1 MVLNYVTG
9 SRRRGPLEM
18 KMTVLEA
25 ISKEELLTRIM
36 YHVEGLAY
44 SRVKEIVNELVKI
57 GVVAVEK
64 PEGRDNRIKMVYR
77 LTLKGEAVL
86 KNWGNLV
93 DIIRP

>member
-1 MVLNYVTG
+1 MVLNYVTS

-86 KNWGNLV
+86 KNWGNVV

>member
-1 MVLNYVTG
+1 MVLNYVTS

-36 YHVEGLAY
+36 YHVKGLAY
-44 SRVKEIVNELVKI
+44 SRVKEIVNELVNM

-64 PEGRDNRIKMVYR
+64 PEGRDSRIKRVYR
-77 LTLKGEAVL
+77 LTPEGEAVL

>member
-1 MVLNYVTG
+1 M
-9 SRRRGPLEM
+9 E
-18 KMTVLEA
+18 MTVLEA

>member
-1 MVLNYVTG
+1 
-9 SRRRGPLEM
+9 M

-44 SRVKEIVNELVKI
+44 SRVKEIVNELVNM

-64 PEGRDNRIKMVYR
+64 PEGRDSRIKRVYR
-77 LTLKGEAVL
+77 LTLKGETVL
-86 KNWGNLV
+86 QNWGNLK
-93 DIIRP
+93 DILHP